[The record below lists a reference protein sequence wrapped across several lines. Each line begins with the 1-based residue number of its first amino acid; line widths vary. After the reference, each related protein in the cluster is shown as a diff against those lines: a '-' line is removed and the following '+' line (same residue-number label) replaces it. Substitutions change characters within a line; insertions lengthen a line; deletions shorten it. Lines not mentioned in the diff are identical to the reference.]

1 MENKV
6 AHTSVSWLSAGF
18 SQRQIT
24 PRAARSQPRA
34 ARSQPITGWASGH
47 TGLVFHIGAVR

>member
-6 AHTSVSWLSAGF
+6 AHTSVSGLSAGF